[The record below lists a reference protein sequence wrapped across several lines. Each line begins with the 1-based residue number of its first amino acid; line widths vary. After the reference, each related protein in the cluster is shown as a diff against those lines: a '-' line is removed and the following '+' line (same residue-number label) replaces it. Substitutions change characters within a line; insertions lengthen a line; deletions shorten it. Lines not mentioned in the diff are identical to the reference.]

1 MVFIETPPH
10 LIPQPSQ
17 PSPLHRLQS
26 SSLKLTEDTLD
37 DNYVSSEEMLQ
48 DVRDYTAALDFNIDI
63 LADRDDL
70 HGGSSRGGVSPGNG
84 LSGGDTPEAI
94 IPSSS
99 PASSLA
105 PTPTSAPATAASK
118 VTTTRTSRYVQHSGV
133 TPAVTRSQASRQNQ
147 TPAETR
153 NQRNGNNTFVA
164 IAKLFG
170 SDTLSHL
177 CKLGPFSTEALDIA
191 HQMYY
196 RGTLSAEYAYAA
208 TNLQESCLRGGEKER
223 IPNTFKEAMSL
234 PKAAYWKEAADKEIQ
249 SLEKH
254 GVYELVPMLFVPSS
268 QNVVG
273 TRWVNKIKA
282 DGTFKS
288 RLVVQGWPQVPG
300 IDYGGTFAPT

>member
-1 MVFIETPPH
+1 M
-10 LIPQPSQ
+10 
-17 PSPLHRLQS
+17 
-26 SSLKLTEDTLD
+26 
-37 DNYVSSEEMLQ
+37 
-48 DVRDYTAALDFNIDI
+48 
-63 LADRDDL
+63 
-70 HGGSSRGGVSPGNG
+70 
-84 LSGGDTPEAI
+84 
-94 IPSSS
+94 
-99 PASSLA
+99 
-105 PTPTSAPATAASK
+105 
-118 VTTTRTSRYVQHSGV
+118 
-133 TPAVTRSQASRQNQ
+133 
-147 TPAETR
+147 
-153 NQRNGNNTFVA
+153 A

-196 RGTLSAEYAYAA
+196 RGTLSAEYAHAA

-254 GVYELVPMLFVPSS
+254 GVYELVPMSFVPSS
-268 QNVVG
+268 QNVVD

-288 RLVVQGWPQVPG
+288 RLVVQG
-300 IDYGGTFAPT
+300 